1 MRRRK
6 ADSEQTRN
14 AILDAAERG
23 FCERGY
29 AATTLEAISRAA
41 GVTRG
46 AFYWHFKDKAE
57 LLAALHARSLLP
69 QEQILAAVADAEGPG
84 DPLERLANAGVEALR
99 DFEVNESRQRMFR
112 ITSDLGIGSEGR
124 AMPVRLDGELRSL
137 MRRVMQRARDEGS
150 LHPGFTP
157 QEAAMLVHVTF
168 IGLLSEWLRSDRGF
182 PLAEFGEKLVRCQLA
197 VLRADG
203 AGRADAGNA
212 GPRDPPAPERVPELL
227 PG

>member
-1 MRRRK
+1 
-6 ADSEQTRN
+6 
-14 AILDAAERG
+14 
-23 FCERGY
+23 
-29 AATTLEAISRAA
+29 
-41 GVTRG
+41 
-46 AFYWHFKDKAE
+46 
-57 LLAALHARSLLP
+57 
-69 QEQILAAVADAEGPG
+69 
-84 DPLERLANAGVEALR
+84 
-99 DFEVNESRQRMFR
+99 
-112 ITSDLGIGSEGR
+112 
-124 AMPVRLDGELRSL
+124 MPVRLDGELRSL

-203 AGRADAGNA
+203 ASRADAGSA